1 MSEKEKVLKKA
12 DGLYS
17 EAVHETPPNRTKL
30 DHLVDLLC
38 DHPQLLYE
46 KFFDKGHEAASIVV
60 DVWHGTGDMNADD
73 NLSILTPPAAW
84 GWTVME
90 ETVCHAPPRE
100 LMETKYP
107 ELAQKFLKLAEHTLE
122 HVESTPGL
130 IVRRSVQA
138 LTRFWPEIINACISL
153 KTTNPVWKQ
162 LYEKMLELAQ
172 VLMQMS
178 ERSDDPALQMHLV
191 KFLETEATVFTPV
204 PELGASPRSTLNL
217 DMLPTAHPYIDKNAL
232 AKRGER
238 ARQQLVRLLP
248 SSDHMRLCNT
258 SFITAIINSIVY
270 LMNLRPQ
277 FCQDLLERL
286 TNWYAVI
293 NSSEQTMTHLQLVII
308 SKALRIAL
316 LHLYTRRYMGAYSEV
331 LESTLDTL
339 GGPEWIRWQEQQAR
353 ERERRQRQRARE
365 REQAPR
371 LPEAEGAHHSAR
383 WVPAPEDGQEDL
395 AYQPAPGADTDV
407 GMQSSDS
414 TGAKRAAGTIDVDD
428 DDEEK
433 QMRLLEE
440 SAKRVKLEEDKEKE
454 ASMQPLEEE
463 KRLQRHQRAQA
474 VDREMEDEMQKALL
488 SEKQFDLPIM
498 DSMPLETR
506 QEHVIEAIRR
516 VAAGSEQLRKFIEHK
531 RILHDVPS
539 SLNLIQH
546 QKVLANGLSTNSKV
560 LEDSMVML
568 VRLVSNCYIVF
579 YEAKSADEA
588 DPDMGP
594 STQWGE
600 LHACIDQILQSI
612 IDSPR
617 THYELAMIL
626 LYELWM
632 SVVITDPELKRAP
645 DKPENK
651 YTVLALYLQWCE
663 SIFDAIVKSSM
674 ELAAA
679 SESVPTSTQTTGA
692 DSANGAAV
700 VPQQQQQQQQPDE
713 LILNFIKDAPY
724 LLPAHL
730 LKIEECLKSPKTAL
744 LGFTTLERAIELR
757 PSIFNAG
764 LDILLTYSA
773 HPERATRV
781 GCIRAVKKH
790 YPNSLSAQRIVTVA
804 NTSFD
809 IGMKGASTRATE
821 LEKKV
826 KDIFERVDE
835 PAPENEEKSAEAI
848 EKKKAEA
855 LTLRKQE
862 EQSIESGLVIHMELL
877 LALSTKNV
885 ELLSTVFEAY
895 KKAMPTVQIAVRR
908 IITPLIKS
916 MVNTPTKIIPVLTNF
931 PTGSETLALRI
942 IYLLCVDGARV
953 PAKELVQAVLSM
965 CDKRKLDGN
974 FIVFIFGGMDREE
987 ALRRLPIVVSL
998 LNNSEGSRVMLRESF
1013 ARLTTSYLN
1022 RPSVL
1027 SPTQLLM
1034 GLHDPS
1040 VAALGNKA
1048 MEAIS
1053 VYESMTKPDGTHM
1066 FSTAVFDTALKL
1078 LSEQEHMTSLMLH
1091 TADVYYRQRNGPVGT
1106 VIKLLQKL
1114 IERKVWHQDES
1125 LMKAFVHSFRA
1136 MQPGTL
1142 ALVKSIPQ
1150 DVLKRMVEMDK
1161 DLAVSIREYVG
1172 KMDEQARKPY
1182 KWLFK

>member
-1 MSEKEKVLKKA
+1 MDEKEKVQKKA
-12 DGLYS
+12 DALYS

-46 KFFDKGHEAASIVV
+46 SFFDKGHEAASIVV

-84 GWTVME
+84 GWMVME
-90 ETVCHAPPRE
+90 ETVCHAPPLE

-107 ELAQKFLKLAEHTLE
+107 QLAQKFLDLAAHTLK

-162 LYEKMLELAQ
+162 MYERMLELAQ
-172 VLMQMS
+172 TLMQMS

-191 KFLETEATVFTPV
+191 KFLETEATIFTPI
-204 PELGASPRSTLNL
+204 PQLGASPRSTLNL
-217 DMLPTAHPYIDKNAL
+217 DMLPDAHPYIDKAAL

-371 LPEAEGAHHSAR
+371 QPDTDGGHHSAR

-395 AYQPAPGADTDV
+395 AYQPAPGADADFGV
-407 GMQSSDS
+407 SLPDS
-414 TGAKRAAGTIDVDD
+414 AGTKRAAGTIDVDDD

-440 SAKRVKLEEDKEKE
+440 SAKRVKLEEEKEKE
-454 ASMQPLEEE
+454 PSVLSPEEE
-463 KRLQRHQRAQA
+463 QRLERHQRAQA
-474 VDREMEDEMQKALL
+474 VDKEMEDEMQKVLL
-488 SEKQFDLPIM
+488 SEKQFDLPLM

-531 RILHDVPS
+531 RILHDVPG
-539 SLNLIQH
+539 SLNLTRH
-546 QKVLANGLSTNSKV
+546 KKVLENGLSSNGKV

-579 YEAKSADEA
+579 YEANSVDGAN
-588 DPDMGP
+588 PDMGP
-594 STQWGE
+594 STRWGE
-600 LHACIDQILQSI
+600 LHTCIDQILQSI

-632 SVVITDPELKRAP
+632 SVVITDPELKRTP

-663 SIFDAIVKSSM
+663 SIFDAIVKSSI
-674 ELAAA
+674 ELTIA
-679 SESVPTSTQTTGA
+679 SASVPASAQTTGT
-692 DSANGAAV
+692 DPANGAAV
-700 VPQQQQQQQQPDE
+700 VPQQQQQPDE

-730 LKIEECLKSPKTAL
+730 SKIEECLKSPKTAL

-764 LDILLTYSA
+764 LNILLTYSA
-773 HPERATRV
+773 HPERTTRV

-790 YPNSLSAQRIVTVA
+790 YPNGSSAQRIVTVA
-804 NTSFD
+804 NTSF
-809 IGMKGASTRATE
+809 IMGMDSANARAAE

-826 KDIFERVDE
+826 KVIFERVDE
-835 PAPENEEKSAEAI
+835 PAPENEEKSTEAI
-848 EKKKAEA
+848 EKRKAEA
-855 LTLRKQE
+855 LALRKQE
-862 EQSIESGLVIHMELL
+862 EQGIEAGLVVHMELL
-877 LALSTKNV
+877 LALSTKNI
-885 ELLSTVFEAY
+885 ELLSAVFEAY
-895 KKAMPTVQIAVRR
+895 KKAAPTVQVTVRR

-916 MVNTPTKIIPVLTNF
+916 MVNTPTKIIPVLIKF
-931 PTGSETLALRI
+931 PAGSETLALRI

-953 PAKELVQAVLSM
+953 PAKELVQAVLNM
-965 CDKRKLDGN
+965 CDARKLDGN
-974 FIVFIFGGMDREE
+974 FIVFILSGMDREE
-987 ALRRLPIVVSL
+987 ALRRLPMVVSL
-998 LNNSEGSRVMLRESF
+998 LNNTEGPRVMLRESF
-1013 ARLTTSYLN
+1013 SRLTTSYLN

-1040 VAALGNKA
+1040 VAATGSKA

-1078 LSEQEHMTSLMLH
+1078 LSEQEHLSSLMLH

-1114 IERKVWHQDES
+1114 IERKVWQLDES
-1125 LMKAFVHSFRA
+1125 LMKAFVHSFRV

-1150 DVLKRMVEMDK
+1150 DALKQMVEMDK
-1161 DLAVSIREYVG
+1161 DLASSIREYVG
-1172 KMDEQARKPY
+1172 KMNEQARKPY